1 MGRNYEAHTCFH
13 DPILGPYVVSSS
25 SQKEEFFSKLLSSA
39 ATAGGAMSLFT
50 GVGGGA
56 GLADSASAGGT
67 GRALLE
73 LTPYKIAVCHLVQ
86 AFAPPAQS
94 GGDSVPPFPFESVA
108 HHNRLGL
115 FLFTLTRVRPYA
127 RLLVPPRNAALLMV
141 LSMPC
146 ARYLS

>member
-1 MGRNYEAHTCFH
+1 
-13 DPILGPYVVSSS
+13 
-25 SQKEEFFSKLLSSA
+25 
-39 ATAGGAMSLFT
+39 MSLFA

-56 GLADSASAGGT
+56 GSADPASVGGT

-73 LTPYKIAVCHLVQ
+73 LTPHKIAVCHLVQ

-115 FLFTLTRVRPYA
+115 FLFTLTRVRLYA
-127 RLLVPPRNAALLMV
+127 RLLAPPRNAALLMV